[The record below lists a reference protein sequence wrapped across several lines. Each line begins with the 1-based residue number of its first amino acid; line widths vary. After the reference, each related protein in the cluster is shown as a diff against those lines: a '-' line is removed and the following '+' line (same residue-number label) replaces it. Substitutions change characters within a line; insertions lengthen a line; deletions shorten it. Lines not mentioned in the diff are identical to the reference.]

1 MSLNCPPQPPST
13 PLNSPQPTLAL
24 FEEQGT
30 NVMSVCLSSKII
42 TFCVALRGV
51 TEYEDGHAA
60 ARYLSKK
67 VLMFLGGQ
75 KIQRNAER
83 DNIFIDPN

>member
-13 PLNSPQPTLAL
+13 PLHSPQPTLAL

-42 TFCVALRGV
+42 TFWVAWR
-51 TEYEDGHAA
+51 DGHAA

-67 VLMFLGGQ
+67 ILMFLGGQ